1 MPVATDARPSPS
13 RLIATST
20 AVSLVIRFTNALRIV
35 FSAARSAFYQGF
47 GRSANLPRG
56 AFALPAA
63 NS

>member
-1 MPVATDARPSPS
+1 LVVRFTDA
-13 RLIATST
+13 
-20 AVSLVIRFTNALRIV
+20 LRMV

-47 GRSANLPRG
+47 GRPANRLRG